1 MAIHSPL
8 VLVNGAMCELAAGES
23 IAGAV
28 TSINAQQGNLR
39 LALSAA
45 LRPSLFSAVTK
56 APDVV
61 LSAGRSIATFSGVDQ
76 AVALVDTGFA
86 SGKHY
91 FEMTFISGIPS
102 SNCAVGVSPASAPL
116 NAQTGYDGGANEVG
130 MYQNS
135 GNFYADGSYAGVA
148 QKFSTAGDV
157 VAVAVD
163 CDNRRLWCRVNGMAW
178 SGGTGA
184 SPSTGLGGIAI
195 SGSGKIFP
203 SVCTDEGATF
213 AFAGAD
219 FRYAPPAGYLAW
231 GEIAQVD
238 TAIPDDVKVQN
249 PIENQ
254 ALIFNGSEWVN
265 GMPAMVRTGPQLPP
279 QEHIAFQLLSNTSLR
294 LLVRGS
300 DGIVRGATLALSPV

>member
-28 TSINAQQGNLR
+28 TSINDQQGHLR
-39 LALSAA
+39 MALSAA
-45 LRPSLFSAVTK
+45 LTPSLFSPVTK

-61 LSAGRSIATFSGVDQ
+61 LSAGRSVATFPTVVQS
-76 AVALVDTGFA
+76 VALVDTGFA

-91 FEMTFISGIPS
+91 FEITFISGTPS
-102 SNCAVGVSPASAPL
+102 SNCAVGVSPISAPL

-135 GNFYADGSYAGVA
+135 GNFYADGSYVGSGQSFA
-148 QKFSTAGDV
+148 TAGDV
-157 VAVAVD
+157 IAVAVD

-178 SGGTGA
+178 SGAAGA

-195 SGSGKIFP
+195 SGSGLIFP

-213 AFAGAD
+213 AFAGAE

-231 GEIAQVD
+231 GEIGEVD
-238 TAIPDDVKVQN
+238 TAVPDDVKIQN

-254 ALIFNGSEWVN
+254 TLVFNGSEWVN
-265 GMPAMVRTGPQLPP
+265 GMPAMVRTGAQLPP
-279 QEHIAFQLLSNTSLR
+279 QGHMAFEMLSNTSLR

-300 DGIVRGATLALSPV
+300 DGVVRAATLELSPV